1 MTPHGPIFSRRE
13 SRQLGTVNRIKSRVD
28 RPERSDS
35 EAGAILIL
43 ALIFLVAISFA
54 IMSLS
59 NWTESSLN
67 NSLKFQNTSERLYAA
82 EGVTQLALRASRYT
96 FLNGV
101 PSANVSG
108 YICPGT
114 LSPILINDIY
124 IQDWCST
131 QTYQFG
137 TITREIS
144 ITACLMPSAS
154 TTLVGAD
161 CDIGSENVPN
171 LLSAVISIDDISSS
185 HRTNQCAFSDE
196 SACGASMTIV
206 SWRAT

>member
-1 MTPHGPIFSRRE
+1 MTPHGPFSRRD
-13 SRQLGTVNRIKSRVD
+13 SRQLRTFNRKNCRVD
-28 RPERSDS
+28 NRERSDS

-54 IMSLS
+54 ILSLS

-82 EGVTQLALRASRYT
+82 EGVTQLAVRASRYT

-101 PSANVSG
+101 PGANESG

-124 IQDWCST
+124 VQDWCST
-131 QTYQFG
+131 QTFQFG

-161 CDIGSENVPN
+161 CDIGSVNVPN

-185 HRTNQCAFSDE
+185 HRTNQCAFSNE